1 MRIYLN
7 FKEALSEMKRDLV
20 EMGIITHSRTY
31 QDKRVAEDSNFDT
44 LEINNYIYTVTHPS
58 FKDLK
63 PTQPWAN
70 LESEERISG
79 DSVNPGEA
87 YKERPEVW
95 NQFLEGDNKFSY
107 TYSERLGDYFQIG
120 HIIDGIKRDPDSRQL
135 YIAIWNPKDV
145 VRIGIRIRIPCS
157 LGYYFKMVQGRLDMT
172 YLQRSAD
179 FVTHLE
185 NDIYLSFSLQKY
197 IAARAEVLVGNYCHW
212 IGSLHIFKKDSE
224 GVF

>member
-7 FKEALSEMKRDLV
+7 FREAKSEMKRDLV
-20 EMGIITHSRTY
+20 EMGIITHPKTY
-31 QDKRVAEDSNFDT
+31 QDKNVEGNSDFDT

-58 FKDLK
+58 FKDLN

-70 LESEERISG
+70 SEFEERIAG
-79 DSVNPGEA
+79 NFVNPGEA
-87 YKERPEVW
+87 YKNRSEVW
-95 NQFLEGDNKFSY
+95 NQFLEEDGKFSY
-107 TYSERLGDYFQIG
+107 TYSERLDDYSQIG

-135 YIAIWNPKDV
+135 YIAIWSPKDI

-179 FVTHLE
+179 FITHLE

-212 IGSLHIFKKDSE
+212 IGSLHIFNKDCK